1 MSILVEKY
9 NINTNKIKKNIKISL
24 ITDIHYMNNKYNE
37 INNNIIKELNTLKPN
52 YIVLGGDYFGGNGQ
66 FTFKN
71 NMKPLKDL
79 LKEISKI
86 APVILSLGNHDLSI
100 KDDKELRKEFKKLK
114 NKNIYPLD
122 NDSIE
127 FKDIKFS
134 GFFASRNSYA
144 ISKISDKKANIIIE
158 DFNKSNLSI
167 SKDKY
172 NVLIHHLPDTIF
184 NKKIRD
190 NLKEIYKYDL
200 ILSGHAHNGWYS
212 PKKERSIEE
221 AINKEI
227 DKNKKHILELKRY
240 SGFCESII
248 NDIPFVRNICRGM
261 HNIDGTKIIV
271 SRGITTGLTWALGNK
286 VIMHTNKEY
295 SYITEVTIEGKNET
309 K

>member
-1 MSILVEKY
+1 MSILVERY
-9 NINTNKIKKNIKISL
+9 NINTNKIKKNIEISL
-24 ITDIHYMNNKYNE
+24 ITDIHYSNNDFNE
-37 INNNIIKELNTLKPN
+37 INNKIIKELSILKPN
-52 YIVLGGDYFGGNGQ
+52 YIVLGGDYYSGFGQ
-66 FTFKN
+66 FNFKN
-71 NMKPLKDL
+71 KNKPLKDL

-144 ISKISDKKANIIIE
+144 VSKISDKKVKIIIE
-158 DFNKSNLSI
+158 DFKNSNLSI

-172 NVLIHHLPDTIF
+172 NVLINHLPDTIF
-184 NKKIRD
+184 DRRVRD

-221 AINKEI
+221 AINKET
-227 DKNKKHILELKRY
+227 DKAKKHKLELKRY
-240 SGFCESII
+240 SGYCESII
-248 NDIPFVRNICRGM
+248 NDKPFIRNICRGM

-271 SRGITTGLTWALGNK
+271 SRGITTGLKWVLGNK
-286 VIMHTNKEY
+286 LILNTNKEY
-295 SYITEVTIEGKNET
+295 SYITEVNINTML
-309 K
+309 